1 MNITTYSFGQITVD
15 GTEYRSDVIICPNR
29 VDGKWWRKEGHRLT
43 VDDLK
48 DVWPLKPK
56 ALVVGTG
63 SPGLLK
69 VDKEVEKRCQKD
81 GIGLHVAPT
90 AKAVEIYNQ
99 LAAGDT
105 NLVAAL
111 HLTC

>member
-1 MNITTYSFGQITVD
+1 MKVDKYSFGSITIGGV
-15 GTEYRSDVIICPNR
+15 EHCSDVIIYPDR
-29 VDGKWWRKEGHRLT
+29 VDDKWWRKEGHRLSI
-43 VDDLK
+43 DDLK

-69 VDKEVEKRCQKD
+69 VDKEVEKRCRKD

-99 LAAGDT
+99 LAAGDA